1 MKTKDWFTDWFNTP
15 YYHIL
20 YNNRNDSDAQL
31 FMQNITTFLALK
43 KGAHIA
49 DLPCGKGRHSIYL
62 NSLGYKVTGGDLSEN
77 SILHAKQFEN
87 ENLNFEVWDMR
98 DPIDHTYDAIF
109 NLFTSFG
116 YFEDDRDDIKVLRN
130 IKKGLNKNG
139 LFVFD
144 FLNATKLEATLVKEE
159 TKIVEEITFNIRR
172 EIKNGFI
179 LKHIT
184 FTEANAAH
192 SYTERV
198 KYLDLSKMTSY
209 LNKVGFQL
217 VAIFGDYNL
226 TTFEKNTSDRLIL
239 VAK

>member
-1 MKTKDWFTDWFNTP
+1 MKTKDWFTDWFNTS

-31 FMQNITTFLALK
+31 FMQNITAFLALK

-49 DLPCGKGRHSIYL
+49 DLPCGKGRHSIFL

-87 ENLNFEVWDMR
+87 ESLNFEVWDMR

-116 YFEDDRDDIKVLRN
+116 YFENDREDIKVLSS
-130 IKKGLNKNG
+130 IKRGLKKDG
-139 LFVFD
+139 VFVFD

-159 TKIVEEITFNIRR
+159 TKIVENITFNITR
-172 EIKNGFI
+172 EIKDGFI
-179 LKHIT
+179 LKHIS
-184 FTEANAAH
+184 FTTENELH

-198 KYLDLSKMTSY
+198 KYLDLPKMISF

-217 VAIFGDYNL
+217 VEIFGDYNL
-226 TTFEKNTSDRLIL
+226 TTFDKNTSDRLIL

>member
-1 MKTKDWFTDWFNTP
+1 MKTKDWFTEWFNTS

-20 YNNRNDSDAQL
+20 YKNRNDSDAQL
-31 FMQNITTFLALK
+31 FMQNITAFLNLK
-43 KGAHIA
+43 KGVHIA

-184 FTEANAAH
+184 FTEANTAH